1 MSDADE
7 RLQHLLRLARL
18 ELPPSEADAV
28 AADLDVLLGYLA
40 RLQELDVDDEPEWTP
55 PLAPASVMRPDSTTP
70 SLPRAAALALA
81 PNTQDDFFRV
91 PRILDDA

>member
-7 RLQHLLRLARL
+7 RLRHLLRLARL
-18 ELPPSEADAV
+18 ELATGEADAV

-55 PLAPASVMRPDSTTP
+55 PVTPAAVMRPDSLSP
-70 SLPRAAALALA
+70 SLPRDAALALA
-81 PNTQDDFFRV
+81 PNAQDGFFRV